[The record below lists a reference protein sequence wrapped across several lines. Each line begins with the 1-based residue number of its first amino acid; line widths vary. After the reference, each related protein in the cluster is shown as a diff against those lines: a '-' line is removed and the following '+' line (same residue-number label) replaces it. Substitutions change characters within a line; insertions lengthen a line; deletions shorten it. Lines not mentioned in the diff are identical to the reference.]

1 MKPTTLTRA
10 YWISTVIF
18 AIWLIG
24 DGFGG
29 VTQQQAGKD
38 VLQHLGYPMYL
49 LTIAGY
55 AKFLAAIAILQSKYR
70 TLKEWAFA
78 GYAINCILA
87 FASRAAVHDDMF
99 MTLLP
104 LLFLAIMFVPY
115 YFWKKLPSA

>member
-1 MKPTTLTRA
+1 M
-10 YWISTVIF
+10 IF

-87 FASRAAVHDDMF
+87 FASRALVHDNMF

-104 LLFLAIMFVPY
+104 LFFLAIMFIPY
-115 YFWKKLPSA
+115 YFWKKLPS